1 MKTTTTTK
9 KKIHEKSFNQQEIR
23 RLTCYGIIISYTR
36 SNKNINKNK
45 KETYLRINFIFT
57 ALTYAVFLGLL
68 YLYTYIYSFHPLL
81 HIHFSQFYT
90 YSCLFG
96 YQAMSMPHL
105 LWLSFSDCH
114 QNSVRCY
121 YLLKLDLN

>member
-81 HIHFSQFYT
+81 HTFFAIRY
-90 YSCLFG
+90 LFVFVRISSNEHG
-96 YQAMSMPHL
+96 
-105 LWLSFSDCH
+105 SFVMA
-114 QNSVRCY
+114 Q
-121 YLLKLDLN
+121 LF